1 MKGLLTGQDS
11 EDEEKGSSG
20 AFAAVVSCKKSNE
33 EPSKDADKE
42 SLHSSSK
49 YINIV
54 CISVSVSVCTCAA
67 CVGMGACVH
76 LCMQKL

>member
-1 MKGLLTGQDS
+1 MGQDS

-49 YINIV
+49 YIV
-54 CISVSVSVCTCAA
+54 CL
-67 CVGMGACVH
+67 CV
-76 LCMQKL
+76 